1 MRTETP
7 MDKNS
12 TLLLSYFEI
21 TNTPSDLIADAFGI
35 DAALSI
41 LLPDMDDV
49 PSKEVIA
56 SLFEKIRK
64 GSVH

>member
-1 MRTETP
+1 MRTQTP

-35 DAALSI
+35 DAALSV
-41 LLPDMDDV
+41 LLPDIEDE
-49 PSKEVIA
+49 PSDEVVA
-56 SLFEKIRK
+56 RLFEKIRRK
-64 GSVH
+64 DAH

>member
-1 MRTETP
+1 MRTQTP

-35 DAALSI
+35 DTALAI
-41 LLPDMDDV
+41 LIPDMDNEPYD
-49 PSKEVIA
+49 EVIER
-56 SLFEKIRK
+56 LFERIRNEAK
-64 GSVH
+64 

>member
-1 MRTETP
+1 

-35 DAALSI
+35 DNALSV
-41 LLPDMDDV
+41 LLPDMEDS
-49 PSKEVIA
+49 PSDEVIA

-64 GSVH
+64 NKVN

>member
-1 MRTETP
+1 

-35 DAALSI
+35 DAALSV

-49 PSKEVIA
+49 PSDEVIA
-56 SLFEKIRK
+56 SLFRKIRK
-64 GSVH
+64 GEVH

>member
-1 MRTETP
+1 

-35 DAALSI
+35 DAALSV
-41 LLPDMDDV
+41 LLPDIEDE
-49 PSKEVIA
+49 PSDEVVA
-56 SLFEKIRK
+56 RLPCKSE
-64 GSVH
+64 

>member
-1 MRTETP
+1 

-35 DAALSI
+35 DAALSV

-49 PSKEVIA
+49 PSDEVIA
-56 SLFEKIRK
+56 SLFAKIRK
-64 GSVH
+64 GEVH

>member
-35 DAALSI
+35 DAALSV

-49 PSKEVIA
+49 PSDEVIA
-56 SLFEKIRK
+56 SLFKKIRK
-64 GSVH
+64 GEVH

>member
-1 MRTETP
+1 MRTQTP

-35 DAALSI
+35 DAALSV
-41 LLPDMDDV
+41 LLPDIEDE
-49 PSKEVIA
+49 PSDEVVNR
-56 SLFEKIRK
+56 LLEKIRRK
-64 GSVH
+64 DAH

>member
-1 MRTETP
+1 MRTQAP

-21 TNTPSDLIADAFGI
+21 THTPSDLIADAFGI

-41 LLPDMDDV
+41 LLPDQDDE
-49 PSKEVIA
+49 PSEEVIE
-56 SLFEKIRK
+56 SLFEKIRHDK
-64 GSVH
+64 LH

>member
-1 MRTETP
+1 

-41 LLPDMDDV
+41 LLPDMDDE
-49 PSKEVIA
+49 PSDEVIA
-56 SLFEKIRK
+56 SLFEKIMQSRK
-64 GSVH
+64 E

>member
-1 MRTETP
+1 MRKETP

-41 LLPDMDDV
+41 LLPDMDDE
-49 PSKEVIA
+49 PSDEVIA
-56 SLFEKIRK
+56 SLFEKIMQSRK
-64 GSVH
+64 E

>member
-1 MRTETP
+1 MRTQAP

-35 DAALSI
+35 DAALSV
-41 LLPDMDDV
+41 LLPDRDDE
-49 PSKEVIA
+49 PSDEVIVR
-56 SLFEKIRK
+56 LLKKIRIN
-64 GSVH
+64 GVH